1 MCGIS
6 GIVNVNDQPVA
17 QEEIRQMTDLIAH
30 RGPDGSGFWH
40 GSNFSFGHRRLSI
53 IDLTDNGHQP
63 MVYEENLV
71 ITYNGEVYNYIEI
84 REKLISLGYFFRSQ
98 SDTEVILAAYK
109 EWGFSCVEQ
118 FNGMWSFCIYDKE
131 KNILFCS
138 RDRFGVKPFY
148 FFKNENLFAFGS
160 EIKQLL
166 PFCSDRKVNRK
177 ILLDYLILGYED
189 HSNDTFF
196 EGITKLEQG
205 SNLIYNL
212 SDHTFQ
218 IRAYYDLKIR
228 IELRSLN
235 EEKSVGVYQEC
246 LKDAVKLRMR
256 SDVEVG
262 TCLSGGVDSSAVTA
276 ISADLLRESSKRKIK
291 AIHAR
296 VNKQSI
302 DESSFAQKVSEFCD
316 TDLVMVEPIVED
328 FISNI
333 DEVIRVQEE
342 PFGSPSVFLQYFVM
356 QKARQMNCLV
366 MLDGQGGDETLL
378 GYERY
383 YPAYL
388 MQLRGLKKLQGF
400 FQSSKNSKLTKSQ
413 LIKYYLYFTSYW
425 VRIKKLKHRNNFVK
439 KYVLKKFSSALL
451 KDVSSSYLDIL
462 KLQKLEIKYTQLPH
476 LLRYEDRNSM
486 ANSIE
491 TRLPFL
497 DYRSVETALSL
508 PDEFKM
514 NKGWTKNLL
523 RNAVSPFLPKEI
535 VWRKD
540 KLGFNAPEE
549 DWLGMIEND
558 IKESVQGSEILREL
572 IDFSKLDL
580 QNMDLRTK
588 WRLFNIAKWEKIY
601 EVNS

>member
-6 GIVNVNDQPVA
+6 GIVNRMDQPVE
-17 QEEIRQMTDLIAH
+17 QVEIQQMTDLIAH

-40 GSNFSFGHRRLSI
+40 GLNFAFGHRRLSI
-53 IDLTDNGHQP
+53 IDLSDNGHQP
-63 MVYEENLV
+63 MSYGEELI
-71 ITYNGEVYNYIEI
+71 ITYNGEVYNYVEI
-84 REKLISLGYFFRSQ
+84 REKLITLGYEFRSQ

-109 EWGFSCVEQ
+109 EWGFSCVER
-118 FNGMWSFCIYDKE
+118 FNGMWSFCIYDKV

-148 FFKNENLFAFGS
+148 FLNNEKSFVFGS

-166 PFCSDRKVNRK
+166 PFCSERKANK
-177 ILLDYLILGYED
+177 QILLDYLVLGYED
-189 HSNDTFF
+189 HCNETFF
-196 EGITKLEQG
+196 EGIQKLEQG
-205 SNLIYNL
+205 SNLIYDL
-212 SDHTFQ
+212 SEHTFE
-218 IRAYYDLKIR
+218 ISPYYDLNVR
-228 IELRSLN
+228 NELRAMD
-235 EEKSVGVYQEC
+235 EEKAINTYRDC

-262 TCLSGGVDSSAVTA
+262 TCLSGGLDSSAVTS
-276 ISADLLRESSKRKIK
+276 ISAEILRKDSNRKIK

-296 VNKQSI
+296 VNKKSI
-302 DESSFAQKVSEFCD
+302 DESSFAKKVSEFCD
-316 TDLVMVEPIVED
+316 TDLVMVEPVEDD
-328 FISNI
+328 FISSI

-356 QKARQMNCLV
+356 KKARQMNCLV

-388 MQLRGLKKLQGF
+388 MQLRGLKKVRGF
-400 FQSSKNSKLTKSQ
+400 LQSSENSKLSKSQ
-413 LIKYYLYFTSYW
+413 LIKYYLYFTNY
-425 VRIKKLKHRNNFVK
+425 RIRLKKIKQRNNFLK
-439 KYVLKKFSSALL
+439 KEILEKFSSELL
-451 KDVSSSYLDIL
+451 KEVSSSYLDIL
-462 KLQKLEIKYTQLPH
+462 MLQKLEIKYTQLPH

-486 ANSIE
+486 AHSVE
-491 TRLPFL
+491 SRLPFL

-508 PDEFKM
+508 PNEFKI

-523 RNAVSPFLPKEI
+523 RNAVSPFLPKEV

-549 DWLGMIEND
+549 EWLA
-558 IKESVQGSEILREL
+558 R
-572 IDFSKLDL
+572 IDDQISTIQSRIPKF
-580 QNMDLRTK
+580 
-588 WRLFNIAKWEKIY
+588 
-601 EVNS
+601 